1 MLPISPNTPST
12 IYCRLFEDAG
22 FGTLEYLGTTAPI
35 SKCEFNKEV
44 IPWVPEYGGLC
55 SALTCTAVKT
65 EMNKEVVFV
74 RLQQLEGGLARTLF
88 GKNLTQFW

>member
-1 MLPISPNTPST
+1 MLPVSPNTPSAVH
-12 IYCRLFEDAG
+12 CHLFEEAD

-35 SKCEFNKEV
+35 IKCEFNKEV
-44 IPWVPEYGGLC
+44 IPCVPECGRLS

-74 RLQQLEGGLARTLF
+74 RLQQLERG
-88 GKNLTQFW
+88 